1 MYHIK
6 YNTKYNMGNGDEKI
20 GFETKLW
27 QRSQNSHASTIP
39 KEILAIKGV
48 PTDEDVRVKWEI
60 NPETG
65 KVEVT
70 FKDD

>member
-1 MYHIK
+1 MA
-6 YNTKYNMGNGDEKI
+6 NDGEKI

-39 KEILAIKGV
+39 SEILAIKGV
-48 PTDEDVRVKWEI
+48 PKDEDVTVRWEI

-65 KVEVT
+65 RVEVT
-70 FKDD
+70 FKHE

>member
-1 MYHIK
+1 M
-6 YNTKYNMGNGDEKI
+6 TSDDEKI

-27 QRSQNSHASTIP
+27 QRSQNSFASTIP

-48 PTDEDVRVKWEI
+48 PKNEDVTVKWEI

-65 KVEVT
+65 NVEVS
-70 FKDD
+70 FHDE